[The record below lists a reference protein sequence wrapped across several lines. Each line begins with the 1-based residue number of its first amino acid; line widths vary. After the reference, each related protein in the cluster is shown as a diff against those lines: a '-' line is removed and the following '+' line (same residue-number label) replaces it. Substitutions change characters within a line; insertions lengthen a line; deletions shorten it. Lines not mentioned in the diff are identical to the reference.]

1 MHNNKTI
8 KKVADMLAGAS
19 KAHAKQSKMLKKV
32 LSSPM
37 PNRKVVKNSTK
48 KT

>member
-1 MHNNKTI
+1 MHNDKTI

-32 LSSPM
+32 LGSPV
-37 PNRKVVKNSTK
+37 PK
-48 KT
+48 KK